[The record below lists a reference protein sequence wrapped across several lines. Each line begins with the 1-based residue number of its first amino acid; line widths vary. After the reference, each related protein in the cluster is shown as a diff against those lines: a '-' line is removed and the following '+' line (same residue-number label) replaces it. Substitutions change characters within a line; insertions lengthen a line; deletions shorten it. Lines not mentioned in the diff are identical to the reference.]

1 MYFIHLMHHDELLTL
16 RISQE
21 ANEILIRTHNE
32 YNNMVIGFQG
42 YQDVLCT
49 IFSKSRDHLYR
60 VCGLLHL
67 LQKACSYVLRVTLI
81 ISFDVF
87 LSVVH
92 TG

>member
-1 MYFIHLMHHDELLTL
+1 MYFLYLMHHDDVLTL
-16 RISQE
+16 KISQE

-49 IFSKSRDHLYR
+49 LFSKSRDHLYR

-67 LQKACSYVLRVTLI
+67 LHQACSYVLKVKLVQSLFMYLFSIR
-81 ISFDVF
+81 
-87 LSVVH
+87 